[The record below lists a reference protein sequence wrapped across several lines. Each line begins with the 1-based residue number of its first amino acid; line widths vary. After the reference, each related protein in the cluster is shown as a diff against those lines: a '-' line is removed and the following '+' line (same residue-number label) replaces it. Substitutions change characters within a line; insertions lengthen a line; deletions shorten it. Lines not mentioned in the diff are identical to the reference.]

1 MYNNFS
7 LFYTTLQIFLHGF
20 GFTKLSSATNGDLM
34 MMLVSVELESHVNCV
49 LTLGQK
55 LSITEM
61 IQMVDLVAVECNG
74 ASFPLM
80 LNHGLKVSRSAIDGM
95 QTEMEANV
103 VEELQL
109 RCVPLLEISLR
120 SIEMI
125 QIVEEVGVE
134 CHGNCPSQLLH
145 LCG

>member
-1 MYNNFS
+1 M
-7 LFYTTLQIFLHGF
+7 
-20 GFTKLSSATNGDLM
+20 
-34 MMLVSVELESHVNCV
+34 NCV

-61 IQMVDLVAVECNG
+61 IQIDDLVVVECSG
-74 ASFPLM
+74 VLFPLM
-80 LNHGLKVSRSAIDGM
+80 LNHGLKVFRSAIDGM
-95 QTEMEANV
+95 RMEMEVNV

-109 RCVPLLEISLR
+109 QCVPLLENSLR

-125 QIVEEVGVE
+125 QIEEVVDVE
-134 CHGNCPSQLLH
+134 CHGNCPSRLLH